1 MPFLLTEIF
10 PISHELEN
18 KEVNKH
24 FRGPFNKKK
33 MNRNNHFSNVENKHH
48 RNIQCYKCNE
58 YGHKANQCKKQKVN

>member
-24 FRGPFNKKK
+24 CRGPFNKKK
-33 MNRNNHFSNVENKHH
+33 MNRNTQFGYFENKHY
-48 RNIQCYKCNE
+48 RNIQCYKCYE